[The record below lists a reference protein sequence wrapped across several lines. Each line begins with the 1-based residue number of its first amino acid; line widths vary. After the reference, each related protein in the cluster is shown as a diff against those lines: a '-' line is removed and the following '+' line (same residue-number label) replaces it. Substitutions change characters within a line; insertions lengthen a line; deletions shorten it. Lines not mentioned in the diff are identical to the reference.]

1 MTVQAKGHLPKLA
14 AGIGLV
20 VLAAVGWRLWPE
32 AAPERQAPLVPV
44 SVAQVSRAD
53 VPLFLTGLGTVVSPH
68 EVVVR
73 PQIDGQLVSL
83 HFREGETVRR
93 GALLA
98 QIDDRAI
105 RARLAQAKAARAQAA
120 AQLQQ
125 AEQDL
130 ARYRTL
136 QATSTIAE
144 QAVAQQATRVAELKA
159 ALEAAAA
166 SVAAAD
172 TDLSHTRITAPLTGR
187 AGLRRVDAGNQ
198 VRASDAGGIVTL
210 TQVDPLAVVFSLP
223 QDVLPR
229 LHPLKTG
236 KRPATVDV
244 FAREGGE
251 ALASGRLE
259 TFDNSVDAA
268 SGTIRLKALFPGS
281 TTLWP
286 GQFVS
291 ARLHAGVLEQAL
303 VVPASALQRSR
314 EGVFVWKVAD
324 GKADPAP
331 VSVAHEGGGVAAI
344 REGLAAGDIVVT
356 DGQLRLKPGARVKT
370 GEEQPDA
377 AR

>member
-1 MTVQAKGHLPKLA
+1 MTVQAQGHLPKLA
-14 AGIGLV
+14 AGISLV
-20 VLAAVGWRLWPE
+20 VLAAVGWRLWP
-32 AAPERQAPLVPV
+32 APADESKAPVVPV

-159 ALEAAAA
+159 ALAAAEA

-198 VRASDAGGIVTL
+198 VRASDTGGIVTL

-229 LHPLKTG
+229 LHPLKTA
-236 KRPATVDV
+236 RTPATVDV

-281 TTLWP
+281 ATLWP

-291 ARLHAGVLEQAL
+291 ARLHAGLLEQAL

-314 EGVFVWKVAD
+314 EGVFVWKVDA
-324 GKADPAP
+324 GQATP
-331 VSVAHEGGGVAAI
+331 VPVALAHEGGGLAVI
-344 REGLAAGDIVVT
+344 REGLAAGDTVVT

>member
-1 MTVQAKGHLPKLA
+1 DG
-14 AGIGLV
+14 
-20 VLAAVGWRLWPE
+20 
-32 AAPERQAPLVPV
+32 ER
-44 SVAQVSRAD
+44 
-53 VPLFLTGLGTVVSPH
+53 
-68 EVVVR
+68 VR
-73 PQIDGQLVSL
+73 Q
-83 HFREGETVRR
+83 

-105 RARLAQAKAARAQAA
+105 RARLAQANAARAQAA

-130 ARYRTL
+130 ARYRAL
-136 QATSTIAE
+136 QTTSTIAE

-159 ALEAAAA
+159 ALAAAEA

-172 TDLSHTRITAPLTGR
+172 TDLSHARITAPITGR

-223 QDVLPR
+223 QEVLPR
-229 LHPLKTG
+229 LHPLKAAST
-236 KRPATVDV
+236 PATVEV
-244 FAREGGE
+244 FARDGGE
-251 ALASGRLE
+251 ALATGRLE

-281 TTLWP
+281 AALWP

-303 VVPASALQRSR
+303 VVPASAVQRSR
-314 EGVFVWKVAD
+314 DGSFVWKVTGD
-324 GKADPAP
+324 KAQP
-331 VSVAHEGGGVAAI
+331 VPVTVVHEGGGRAVI
-344 REGLAAGDIVVT
+344 GEGLAEGDRVVT

-370 GEEQPDA
+370 GEEQADA